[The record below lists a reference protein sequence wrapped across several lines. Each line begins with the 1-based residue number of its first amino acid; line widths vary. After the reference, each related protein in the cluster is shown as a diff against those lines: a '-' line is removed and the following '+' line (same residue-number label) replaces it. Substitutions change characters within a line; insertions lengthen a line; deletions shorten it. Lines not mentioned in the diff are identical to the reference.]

1 MHYGKDMKLRNS
13 LLINEIYHFLG
24 VKLVWSEL
32 ATEKR
37 YPALLIPIYFL
48 RQVQRSNVQEAKL
61 ILTFFSSCTIE
72 KKHFR
77 KQNLSE
83 HPQSETQNF
92 SGGFIN
98 KEFVGN

>member
-37 YPALLIPIYFL
+37 YPAWLIPIYFL
-48 RQVQRSNVQEAKL
+48 R
-61 ILTFFSSCTIE
+61 
-72 KKHFR
+72 
-77 KQNLSE
+77 
-83 HPQSETQNF
+83 
-92 SGGFIN
+92 
-98 KEFVGN
+98 